1 MDDRV
6 STVPAAQAPTLRA
19 FRFTLDPTPAQFEV
33 LARHAGAARWAF
45 NHALGEK
52 TAAHR
57 QWRERVDALV
67 AEGMP
72 ETWARKVVKV
82 PMPRKEGIK
91 KRLNAIKADTRFHD
105 PLPDGACG
113 PPRPCPWWHEVS
125 TYAFQSAFEDADRA
139 WNNWLDSLAGRHAG
153 RPVGYPHFKRKG
165 RARDSFRIHHDVTK
179 PTIRLEGHRRLRIPK
194 LGTIRIHDS
203 GKRLARLI
211 AKGDA
216 VVQSVTVFRGGNRW
230 YASVL
235 AKVDQ
240 PIPDKPTRAQTARG
254 TVGVDWGIRHLATL
268 SQPLDPATDRPVDL
282 LDPADLRVANPRY
295 LDKWTRRL
303 AKAQRALART
313 EKGSKRRAKAAR
325 RVGVIQHRIAEQR
338 ATAVHLLSKRLATK
352 FATVA
357 IEDLNVRGMSASARG
372 TLEQPGHQVRQKA
385 GHNRAVLDAAP
396 GELRRQLGYKTS
408 WYGSALAAVDHWYPS
423 SKTCSSCGTAIPK
436 LPRDQRVF
444 HCTACGLAIDRDY
457 NAAVNIARHAVPL
470 VERDVKARGSPV
482 RPASDGRHGRAGRQ
496 KREDPPPSGGPPRR
510 E

>member
-1 MDDRV
+1 M
-6 STVPAAQAPTLRA
+6 
-19 FRFTLDPTPAQFEV
+19 
-33 LARHAGAARWAF
+33 
-45 NHALGEK
+45 
-52 TAAHR
+52 
-57 QWRERVDALV
+57 
-67 AEGMP
+67 
-72 ETWARKVVKV
+72 
-82 PMPRKEGIK
+82 
-91 KRLNAIKADTRFHD
+91 
-105 PLPDGACG
+105 
-113 PPRPCPWWHEVS
+113 
-125 TYAFQSAFEDADRA
+125 
-139 WNNWLDSLAGRHAG
+139 AGRHAG

-216 VVQSVTVFRGGNRW
+216 VVQSVTVSRGGNRW

-338 ATAVHLLSKRLATK
+338 ATAVHLLGKRLATK

-372 TLEQPGHQVRQKA
+372 TLEHLGHGVRRKA
-385 GHNRAVLDAAP
+385 GLNRAVLDVAP

-408 WYGSALAAVDHWYPS
+408 WYGSTLAAVDRWYPS
-423 SKTCSSCGTAIPK
+423 SKTCSSCGTVIPK

-444 HCTACGLAIDRDY
+444 HCTACGLAVDRDY

-470 VERDVKARGSPV
+470 VEGDVKARGSPV
-482 RPASDGRHGRAGRQ
+482 RPASDGRRGRAGRQ